1 MHGTSITRGAIAAA
15 LIVVSALAPLT
26 PLLADELDT
35 DASAKFAT
43 PVGIMSAAPMAFG
56 EVVRPNT
63 GQCVYDMAPDSRVTA
78 TGGADCAVIAGVQL
92 AAEFTLGC
100 EANSLLR
107 LTLLI
112 DDLAPSGAQFTAGSQ
127 PFSIDG
133 AGSGADTILAACDAD
148 GESIVMAGGQLIV
161 SDSAPAAFSGTV
173 GTITLEA
180 IYE

>member
-1 MHGTSITRGAIAAA
+1 MGAKSTLAA
-15 LIVVSALAPLT
+15 LAISALALAVPSAA
-26 PLLADELDT
+26 LADELDT
-35 DASAKFAT
+35 DASASFAS

-56 EVVRPNT
+56 EVVRPNI
-63 GQCVYDMAPDSRVTA
+63 GQCTYDMSPDSNITA
-78 TGGADCAVIAGVQL
+78 TGGDNCAVIAGVQL

-112 DDLAPSGAQFTAGSQ
+112 DDLAPSGASFSAGSQ
-127 PFSIDG
+127 PFTIDG
-133 AGSGADTILAACDAD
+133 AGAGADTMLAPCDAD
-148 GESIVMAGGQLIV
+148 GTSVVMAGGQLTV
-161 SDSAPAAFSGTV
+161 TDTAPAAFSGTV

>member
-1 MHGTSITRGAIAAA
+1 MGAKSTLAA
-15 LIVVSALAPLT
+15 LAISAATFAVPSAA
-26 PLLADELDT
+26 LADELDT
-35 DASAKFAT
+35 DASASFAT

-56 EVVRPNT
+56 EVVRPNI
-63 GQCVYDMAPDSRVTA
+63 GQCVYDMDPDSSITA
-78 TGGADCAVIAGVQL
+78 TGGNDCAVIAGVQL

-112 DDLAPSGAQFTAGSQ
+112 DDLAPSGASFAAGSQ
-127 PFSIDG
+127 PFTIDG
-133 AGSGADTILAACDAD
+133 AGAGADTMLAPCDAD
-148 GESIVMAGGQLIV
+148 GTSTVMAGGQLTV
-161 SDSAPAAFSGTV
+161 TDTAPAAFSGTV